1 MEKVG
6 WAGERGRRKGVERD
20 ERRSMVGTPKKKY
33 FIYNISMR

>member
-20 ERRSMVGTPKKKY
+20 ERRSMVGTPEKMKL
-33 FIYNISMR
+33 NEMRLV